1 MASVTCMETRFEPY
15 SRDEIERIHDATVRV
30 LEGTGMR
37 VLADEAVSLLTGAGA
52 SYDKATRVARIPER
66 VLMDSI
72 SAAPSRFKLHSRDG
86 KHAISF
92 GEGKV
97 HLSSMGTAVQVEG
110 LDGVVRPSTAK
121 DLVDFLRL
129 TDALPNMD
137 HSSWT
142 CWPRDVPERIAPL
155 EAIRLSFVHSN
166 KTVDGWNWG
175 MGATEE
181 SVELAAIVA
190 GGREALAERPLML
203 GFANP
208 VSPLTLSKESTEG
221 LISYARAGQPC
232 VYPPECMAGGTS
244 PATIAG
250 LLVQQNAEVLAS
262 IAVAQLASP
271 GAPSIY
277 SSVSGTMDMR
287 TGSIT
292 LGGSEIGLIM
302 AGTAQ
307 LARRYK
313 VPCRGTGGNT
323 ESMLPDYQAG
333 AETANT
339 LLMAALSGIDFV
351 YDAAGSIES
360 SLTASFTKLV
370 LDDAVC
376 GGVRRILSGV
386 DIDEESLAVEVIES
400 AGPKGTFLS
409 HPHTLRHFRSESYVP
424 PLFWRGPRSAW
435 AGKDIVEK
443 ARQRVKEILAEHE
456 VAVPIDPE
464 VDRRMAEYIKSV
476 SKRPRS

>member
-1 MASVTCMETRFEPY
+1 MSSVISMEVRLEPF
-15 SRDEIERIHDATVRV
+15 SRDEIGKIHDATVRV
-30 LEGTGMR
+30 LEGTGVK
-37 VLADEAVSLLTGAGA
+37 VLEEEAVRLLTGAGA
-52 SYDKATRVARIPER
+52 GYDKGTRAVRIPER

-72 SAAPSRFKLHSRDG
+72 SAAPSRFKLCSRDG
-86 KHAISF
+86 KHDLSF

-121 DLVDFLRL
+121 DLEDFLRL
-129 TDALPNMD
+129 TDALPNID
-137 HSSWT
+137 HSSWA

-175 MGATEE
+175 TVATEE
-181 SVELAAIVA
+181 SLELASMVA
-190 GGREALAERPLML
+190 GGRDALAERPLVL

-262 IAVAQLASP
+262 IAVAQLANP

-287 TGSIT
+287 TGAIA
-292 LGGSEIGLIM
+292 LGGPEVGLIM

-333 AETANT
+333 AEAANT
-339 LLMAALSGIDFV
+339 LLMAGLSGIDFV

-360 SLTASFTKLV
+360 SLTASFAKMV
-370 LDDAVC
+370 LDDALC
-376 GGVRRILSGV
+376 GGVKRVLSGV
-386 DIDEESLAVEVIES
+386 EVDEESLAVEVIGS
-400 AGPKGTFLS
+400 AGPKGAFLS
-409 HPHTLRHFRSESYVP
+409 HPHTLRHFRREAFVP
-424 PLFWRGPRSAW
+424 PQFWRGPRSAW
-435 AGKDIVEK
+435 ASEDIVEK
-443 ARQRVKEILAEHE
+443 ARERAREILREHE
-456 VAVPIDPE
+456 VAVPLDPE
-464 VDRRMAEYIKSV
+464 VERRMAAYIKSV
-476 SKRPRS
+476 SKKPRA